1 MKKNFLDSIDVKSPC
16 SESWDEMK
24 GNDEVRFCSHCAKNV
39 HDISAMTRAK
49 AEKLV
54 KNSNGKLCVR
64 YVKNPNGKV
73 ITAPPKLTQI
83 KRRAAIAAG
92 VLATSLTL
100 SALTYAQGE
109 PMQSKGN
116 PNQTQKEKSPKSG
129 QTQISAIISGEV
141 KDENGAV
148 IPGAKITLRDKQ
160 TEKIRITQSNDDG
173 FYEFR
178 DVAPAIYDIEVES
191 PGFKKLVMQN
201 VEIAGNLNLNKTL
214 TLDVGETVVGL
225 LSIEAD
231 PIVNPSESKPT
242 MDIQFRTIEGL
253 PLNGRT
259 FTTMGLT
266 AFGTNEKDSKNK
278 KPKKKKKK
286 N

>member
-1 MKKNFLDSIDVKSPC
+1 MT
-16 SESWDEMK
+16 
-24 GNDEVRFCSHCAKNV
+24 GNDQVRFCSHCAKDV

-64 YVKNPNGKV
+64 YVKNPHGKL

-83 KRRAAIAAG
+83 KRRATIAAG

-100 SALTYAQGE
+100 SALAYAQGK
-109 PMQSKGN
+109 PIQPKQNS
-116 PNQTQKEKSPKSG
+116 NQTQKEKFQNSEQA
-129 QTQISAIISGEV
+129 QTSAIISGEIM
-141 KDENGAV
+141 DEMGAV
-148 IPGAKITLRDKQ
+148 IPGAKVTLRDKQ
-160 TEKIRITQSNDDG
+160 SEKIRITQSNNDG

-201 VEIAGNLNLNKTL
+201 IEITGNFNLNKTL
-214 TLDVGETVVGL
+214 TLNVGETVVGL
-225 LSIEAD
+225 ISVEAD
-231 PIVNPSESKPT
+231 PIINPSESTPT
-242 MDIQFRTIEGL
+242 TNIQSRTIEGL
-253 PLNGRT
+253 PPNQRE
-259 FTTMGLT
+259 FKTMGLMIP
-266 AFGTNEKDSKNK
+266 APSEKDSKK
-278 KPKKKKKK
+278 DKPKKKK